1 MCARTSH
8 GTSATVR
15 ARTSPAR
22 ARARRATRACA
33 TRREVVDGV
42 VAVAAS
48 ALASEL
54 AGVSPALALL
64 QPNDEEDEAF
74 LAKARENRAKRIQ
87 SEVQKEKRYVNDAGL
102 KLDENASKVQVAV
115 YKLSKSGAAIARG
128 DLGGASSEL
137 AAGGDWASQAT
148 SAAEALGAGES
159 RARFEK
165 SVAELA
171 RRCDGGDESAA
182 KAAFVAS
189 SRALKELAEE
199 AKVVDKLRL
208 L

>member
-1 MCARTSH
+1 MAAQRRRSD
-8 GTSATVR
+8 R
-15 ARTSPAR
+15 ALRPRIRSPGRPPA
-22 ARARRATRACA
+22 ARREH
-33 TRREVVDGV
+33 RER
-42 VAVAAS
+42 
-48 ALASEL
+48 
-54 AGVSPALALL
+54 
-64 QPNDEEDEAF
+64 F
-74 LAKARENRAKRIQ
+74 W
-87 SEVQKEKRYVNDAGL
+87 
-102 KLDENASKVQVAV
+102 
-115 YKLSKSGAAIARG
+115 AAIARG

-171 RRCDGGDESAA
+171 RQCDGGDESAA